1 MLGEG
6 ILIAFHPFL
15 EIPPHTS
22 TLCALS
28 EEPPGETAQAV
39 VVSENL
45 KEAGTHY
52 IMAADGT
59 QLHHIEVS
67 LGSGHPT
74 QCPPASAPP

>member
-1 MLGEG
+1 M
-6 ILIAFHPFL
+6 
-15 EIPPHTS
+15 
-22 TLCALS
+22 
-28 EEPPGETAQAV
+28 

-74 QCPPASAPP
+74 QCPASAPP